1 MAWDPAL
8 LRKYNTT
15 GHFRLLNQVRSE
27 LKDKPLQRTTRSTSA
42 RNASAGSRPQAPST
56 TAPQREPRSEPR
68 AEARGLG
75 VTRRRSSSFTPVD
88 FPVVPLLIDPLLD
101 QHGFEPAMDDD
112 SDTTS
117 FRDRLGAVDMR

>member
-42 RNASAGSRPQAPST
+42 RNAATVSRAQASSA
-56 TAPQREPRSEPR
+56 TAPQREPRPEPR
-68 AEARGLG
+68 AEGRGQG

-88 FPVVPLLIDPLLD
+88 LPVVPLLIDPLLD
-101 QHGFEPAMDDD
+101 QHGYAPATDDD
-112 SDTTS
+112 SDATS
-117 FRDRLGAVDMR
+117 FRDRLDAVEMR

>member
-42 RNASAGSRPQAPST
+42 RNASAGSRSQAPST
-56 TAPQREPRSEPR
+56 SASQREPRSEPR
-68 AEARGLG
+68 TEGRGQG

-88 FPVVPLLIDPLLD
+88 LPVVPLLIDPLLD
-101 QHGFEPAMDDD
+101 QHGFGPAMDND
-112 SDTTS
+112 SDASS
-117 FRDRLGAVDMR
+117 FRDRLDAIDMR

>member
-27 LKDKPLQRTTRSTSA
+27 LKDKPLQRSTRSTSA
-42 RNASAGSRPQAPST
+42 RNANSVSRSQAPSAT
-56 TAPQREPRSEPR
+56 VPQREPRPEPR
-68 AEARGLG
+68 AEGRGQG

-88 FPVVPLLIDPLLD
+88 LPVVPLLIDPLLD
-101 QHGFEPAMDDD
+101 QHGYTPAMDDD
-112 SDTTS
+112 SDATS
-117 FRDRLGAVDMR
+117 FRDRLDAVEMR